1 MASSEEKLFE
11 LIRKGELR
19 FEAAVWDSV
28 SDAGEWGRVVVVLTP
43 SCPQRQRARDSD
55 SLVSFPSL
63 HLLVERVA
71 FAVVAAEAFRKSRKL
86 HGEARRFSLET

>member
-43 SCPQRQRARDSD
+43 SCPQTAGPGFGLLGLFSVLTFTCGKSGICGCCGRG
-55 SLVSFPSL
+55 FPQKQKTT
-63 HLLVERVA
+63 R
-71 FAVVAAEAFRKSRKL
+71 
-86 HGEARRFSLET
+86 